1 MIDFKILNFLFL
13 MEQDTVSFKLADT
26 DYTKR
31 LENAQKLLSHANNE
45 LAKYRKTSNSNP
57 STRTQ
62 GQSSGTRYR

>member
-1 MIDFKILNFLFL
+1 MTDDSKILNFLFI
-13 MEQDTVSFKLADT
+13 EQDTVSFKLADT
-26 DYTKR
+26 GI

-45 LAKYRKTSNSNP
+45 LAKYRKTSNNHP

>member
-1 MIDFKILNFLFL
+1 MVDSKILNFLFT
-13 MEQDTVSFKLADT
+13 EQDTVSFKLADT

-45 LAKYRKTSNSNP
+45 LAKYRKTSINHP